1 MADWDDN
8 GEKETDGLSDIQQMQ
23 LDAIILDTAY
33 NNAWMLLTGEI
44 TFEEL
49 ISTQFSEGKELV
61 MAYDPENGPKLEE
74 LENMIAYFVEEE
86 DYEKC
91 AALRD
96 IMFKA
101 YPETY
106 EA

>member
-1 MADWDDN
+1 MADWNDN
-8 GEKETDGLSDIQQMQ
+8 NGTEGGGLNEVQQMQ

-44 TFEEL
+44 TFDDL
-49 ISTQFSEGKELV
+49 ISSQFSEGKELV
-61 MAYDPENGPKLEE
+61 MAYDPDNGPKIEE
-74 LENMIAYFVEEE
+74 FENMIAYFVEEE

-91 AALRD
+91 AQLRD

-101 YPETY
+101 YPEIN

>member
-61 MAYDPENGPKLEE
+61 MAYDPDNGPKREE

>member
-8 GEKETDGLSDIQQMQ
+8 NGIEGGGLNEVQQMQ

-44 TFEEL
+44 TFDEL
-49 ISTQFSEGKELV
+49 ISSQFSEGKELV
-61 MAYDPENGPKLEE
+61 MAYDPDKGPKVEE
-74 LENMIAYFVEEE
+74 FENMIAYFVEEE

-91 AALRD
+91 AQLRD

-101 YPETY
+101 YPEIN

>member
-8 GEKETDGLSDIQQMQ
+8 NGIEGGGLNEVQQMQ

-44 TFEEL
+44 TFDEL
-49 ISTQFSEGKELV
+49 ISSQFSEGKELV
-61 MAYDPENGPKLEE
+61 MAYDPDNGPKLEE
-74 LENMIAYFVEEE
+74 LKNMIAYFVEEE

-101 YPETY
+101 YPEIN

>member
-1 MADWDDN
+1 
-8 GEKETDGLSDIQQMQ
+8 
-23 LDAIILDTAY
+23 
-33 NNAWMLLTGEI
+33 
-44 TFEEL
+44 
-49 ISTQFSEGKELV
+49 
-61 MAYDPENGPKLEE
+61 MAYDPDNGPKLEE

>member
-49 ISTQFSEGKELV
+49 ISAQFSEGKELPQSGDKYGRYV
-61 MAYDPENGPKLEE
+61 LFACNR
-74 LENMIAYFVEEE
+74 
-86 DYEKC
+86 
-91 AALRD
+91 LRQFD
-96 IMFKA
+96 CN
-101 YPETY
+101 
-106 EA
+106 

>member
-8 GEKETDGLSDIQQMQ
+8 DKAEGGGLSDIQQMQ
-23 LDAIILDTAY
+23 MDAIILDTAY
-33 NNAWMLLTGEI
+33 NNAWMLLAGEI
-44 TFEEL
+44 TFDEL
-49 ISTQFSEGKELV
+49 ISSQFSEGKELV
-61 MAYDPENGPKLEE
+61 MAYDPDNGPKLEE
-74 LENMIAYFVEEE
+74 LENIIAYFVEEE

-91 AALRD
+91 AKLRD

-106 EA
+106 KA

>member
-1 MADWDDN
+1 MADWNDN
-8 GEKETDGLSDIQQMQ
+8 NGTEGGGLNEVQQMQ

-44 TFEEL
+44 TFDEL
-49 ISTQFSEGKELV
+49 ISSQFSEGKELV
-61 MAYDPENGPKLEE
+61 MAYDPDNGPKLEE
-74 LENMIAYFVEEE
+74 LKNMIAYFVEEE

-91 AALRD
+91 AQLRD

-101 YPETY
+101 YPEIN

>member
-1 MADWDDN
+1 MADWNDN
-8 GEKETDGLSDIQQMQ
+8 NGTEGGGLNEVQQMQ

-44 TFEEL
+44 TFDEL
-49 ISTQFSEGKELV
+49 ISSQFSEGKELV
-61 MAYDPENGPKLEE
+61 MAYDPDNGPKIEE
-74 LENMIAYFVEEE
+74 FENMIAYFVEEE

-91 AALRD
+91 AQLRD

-101 YPETY
+101 YPEIN

>member
-1 MADWDDN
+1 MADWNDN
-8 GEKETDGLSDIQQMQ
+8 NGTEGGGLNEVQQMQ

-33 NNAWMLLTGEI
+33 NNAWLLLTGQI
-44 TFEEL
+44 TFDEL

-61 MAYDPENGPKLEE
+61 MAYDPDNGPKIEE
-74 LENMIAYFVEEE
+74 FENMIAYFVEEE

-91 AALRD
+91 AQLRD

-101 YPETY
+101 YPEIN

>member
-1 MADWDDN
+1 MADWNDN
-8 GEKETDGLSDIQQMQ
+8 NGTEGGGLNEVQQMQ

-44 TFEEL
+44 TFDEL
-49 ISTQFSEGKELV
+49 ISSQFSEGKELV
-61 MAYDPENGPKLEE
+61 MAYDPDNGPKVEE
-74 LENMIAYFVEEE
+74 FENMIAYFVEEE

-91 AALRD
+91 AQLRD

-101 YPETY
+101 YPEIN

>member
-74 LENMIAYFVEEE
+74 LENIIAYFVEDE

-106 EA
+106 KA